1 MGQII
6 SLLGILTVL
15 CAVLASM
22 NALKKYTKH
31 GLIIW
36 LSKRHK
42 IFGGV
47 AVILAI
53 SHMVLALVNQSF
65 RLTGLLAI
73 LTILFTG
80 LFGILFY
87 KLKQKVFYMTHRMLA
102 MMSILFIIIHI
113 VLNSRV

>member
-31 GLIIW
+31 SLIIW

-47 AVILAI
+47 AVILALT
-53 SHMVLALVNQSF
+53 HMVLALVDQSF

-73 LTILFTG
+73 IGILLTG
-80 LFGILFY
+80 LFGGLFY
-87 KLKQKVFYMTHRMLA
+87 KLKKKVFYMTHRMLA
-102 MMSILFIIIHI
+102 MTSILLIIVHI
-113 VLNSRV
+113 ILNSRV